1 MSMLG
6 LILTVGKLFTWGA
19 DEEALDSLRF
29 VPGVC
34 VRLLVLLTAA
44 MSAYHG
50 VARFGNW
57 LFSRRMVPV
66 ASANDC
72 QKCVHVCA
80 CACVRLCV
88 CVSVWSMRECVCL
101 RVNAKHPII
110 TNKAFSKKISS
121 IVAFSLL
128 QAHTLECFQSQRE
141 FYEFV
146 NLMEGWLALILAA
159 VLGPWL
165 RLLLHGFLPLL
176 PIYSVGCSGFGL
188 SCRPPA

>member
-1 MSMLG
+1 MLG
-6 LILTVGKLFTWGA
+6 LILTLGNLFTWGA

-34 VRLLVLLTAA
+34 VRLLVLLTAT

-57 LFSRRMVPV
+57 VFSRRMVPV

-88 CVSVWSMRECVCL
+88 CLCVKYE
-101 RVNAKHPII
+101 RVCVFKGQCKTSN
-110 TNKAFSKKISS
+110 NNQQGLFKKISS

-128 QAHTLECFQSQRE
+128 QAHTLECFQSKRE

-146 NLMEGWLALILAA
+146 NLMGGWLALILAA
-159 VLGPWL
+159 VLGP
-165 RLLLHGFLPLL
+165 
-176 PIYSVGCSGFGL
+176 
-188 SCRPPA
+188 